1 MKTIKI
7 VDIQKICNGCK
18 FDTPSLCDKG
28 IQDIVGCEEGKEDAS
43 VIEQIPETWEELKE
57 LCKNTKGIEFTGGN
71 AKGKIIQLNNIWFA
85 ENGDIWSYTDDFTG
99 TCNIAKDRTPQQMW
113 NIIKSLIGEYNGRK

>member
-7 VDIQKICNGCK
+7 IDIQKICNGCK
-18 FDTPSLCDKG
+18 FNTYSLCDKG
-28 IQDIVGCEEGKEDAS
+28 IQDIVSCEEGKEDVS

-57 LCKNTKGIEFTGGN
+57 LCKNLKGIEFVSKNT
-71 AKGKIIQLNNIWFA
+71 KVQILQLNNIWFA
-85 ENGDIWSYTDDFTG
+85 ESGDIWSYTDDFTG

-113 NIIKSLIGEYNGRK
+113 SFIKSLIREE